1 LAARKAEF
9 MPGRGFH
16 DLDGRASTR
25 RLIFHLSTL
34 RQIDRNLFGCF
45 QRVIHLVKIQ
55 IRFPALFRLVFF
67 TAAVCALSV
76 SDADAGLAGSA
87 ATEVTV
93 SEYSS
98 KNLSLIAQVHAACVF
113 VDYEHWGFFRIGLLP
128 MLVAE
133 NVQVKI
139 QSAECL
145 TNALADL
152 RSWHQPASGYRQ
164 LELRNLEITMNGENQ
179 PRLRAAVARVGPD
192 GTVKLSTVAVRTAAG
207 QEVSLL
213 KATLQIF
220 GPSAGRLCWNSG
232 GHQEE
237 RFILHATTDKT
248 P

>member
-1 LAARKAEF
+1 
-9 MPGRGFH
+9 M
-16 DLDGRASTR
+16 
-25 RLIFHLSTL
+25 
-34 RQIDRNLFGCF
+34 
-45 QRVIHLVKIQ
+45 KIQ
-55 IRFPALFRLVFF
+55 IRFPALLRLVFF

-76 SDADAGLAGSA
+76 SEADAGLAGSA

-128 MLVAE
+128 VLVAE

-152 RSWHQPASGYRQ
+152 RSWHQPASGCRQ

-179 PRLRAAVARVGPD
+179 PRLRAAIARVGPD
-192 GTVKLSTVAVRTAAG
+192 GAVKLSTVAVRNAAG

-213 KATLQIF
+213 KAALQIS
-220 GPSAGRLCWNSG
+220 GPSAGRLCWNDG
-232 GHQEE
+232 GQQKTL
-237 RFILHATTDKT
+237 RILQTPLPKT

>member
-1 LAARKAEF
+1 MNA
-9 MPGRGFH
+9 GIG
-16 DLDGRASTR
+16 
-25 RLIFHLSTL
+25 
-34 RQIDRNLFGCF
+34 
-45 QRVIHLVKIQ
+45 VI
-55 IRFPALFRLVFF
+55 RLFRFF
-67 TAAVCALSV
+67 FLITVCVLLDSGVGA
-76 SDADAGLAGSA
+76 AGLAEIP
-87 ATEVTV
+87 TEVTI
-93 SEYSS
+93 SEYGSN
-98 KNLSLIAQVHAACVF
+98 NLSLIIQVHAARVF
-113 VDYEHWGFFRIGLLP
+113 VDYEPWGFFRIGLLP

-152 RSWHQPASGYRQ
+152 RSWHRPASGYRQ

-179 PRLRAAVARVGPD
+179 PRLRAAVARIGPD